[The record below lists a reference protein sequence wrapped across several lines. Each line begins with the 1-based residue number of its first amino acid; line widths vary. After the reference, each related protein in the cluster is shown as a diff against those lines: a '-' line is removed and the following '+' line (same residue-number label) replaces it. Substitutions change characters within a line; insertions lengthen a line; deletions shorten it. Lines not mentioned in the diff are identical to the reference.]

1 LDAHVT
7 TPNEALVGRASPSSL
22 LGQRSNH
29 PQEFFTYLQN
39 HGLYESDALEDR
51 VVFLFTFVPILRS
64 EISTYVETW
73 NAHQIRPQKARSNHI
88 AGIPNNLYIDRS
100 LPRYGWAPDV
110 DLLAQLTE
118 AVKDVGK
125 GSI

>member
-1 LDAHVT
+1 MDTHVAI
-7 TPNEALVGRASPSSL
+7 PNETLVGRASPSSP
-22 LGQRSNH
+22 LGLPSNYI
-29 PQEFFTYLQN
+29 QEFFTYLQN
-39 HGLYESDALEDR
+39 HGLYESDVLEDR

-73 NAHQIRPQKARSNHI
+73 NAHQIRPQKARPNYI
-88 AGIPNNLYIDRS
+88 AGVPNDLYTDRF

-125 GSI
+125 ASI